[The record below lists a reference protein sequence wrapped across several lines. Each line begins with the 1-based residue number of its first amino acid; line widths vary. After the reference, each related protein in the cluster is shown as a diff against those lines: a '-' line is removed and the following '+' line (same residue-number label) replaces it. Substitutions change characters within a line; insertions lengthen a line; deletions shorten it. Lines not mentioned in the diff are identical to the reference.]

1 MSTSRA
7 MRLGDWALLV
17 LLAAVWGGAFVF
29 YKLLDGAGLPPL
41 TIVFGRVAL
50 AALALLIVVKASGGA
65 MPRDAG
71 AWRAFLVMGTLNNV
85 IPFTLIV
92 FGETRVTSGL
102 ASILN
107 ATTPIFTVFAARAF
121 SRGEALRAHTVAGA
135 VLGFA
140 GVAIALGPDALHGFA
155 QQSAGAIAC
164 LAAAAVY
171 GCAAVYGRRFA
182 RMGMSPLVAATGQ
195 VCGSSVVMLPLA
207 FAVDRPWMLHAPGA
221 GVWAA
226 WAGLGLLCTAF
237 AFVIYFRLIAT
248 VGAVN
253 AAVVT
258 LLVPISALLLGAA
271 VLGEHLPASALA
283 GMAVIMA
290 GLLLI
295 DGRIFAKRAQRL
307 RSVHAPA
314 PVRSAHDDVTVARRR

>member
-1 MSTSRA
+1 MPSSRT

-29 YKLLDGAGLPPL
+29 YKLLDAAGVPPL

-50 AALALLIVVKASGGA
+50 AALALMIAVRASGGA
-65 MPRDAG
+65 MPRDAR
-71 AWRAFLVMGTLNNV
+71 AWRAFLVMGTLNNA
-85 IPFTLIV
+85 IPFTLVV

-107 ATTPIFTVFAARAF
+107 ATTPIFAVFAARAF
-121 SRGEALRAHTVAGA
+121 SRGEPLRAHTIGGA

-140 GVAIALGPDALHGFA
+140 GVAIALGPGALHGFA
-155 QQSAGAIAC
+155 GQSAGAFAC

-182 RMGMSPLVAATGQ
+182 RMGITPLVAATGQ
-195 VCGSSVVMLPLA
+195 VCGSSIVMLPLTLL
-207 FAVDRPWMLHAPGA
+207 VDRPWTLHAPGA
-221 GVWAA
+221 GALLSWAA
-226 WAGLGLLCTAF
+226 LGLLCTAF

-271 VLGEHLPASALA
+271 MLGEHLPASALA
-283 GMAVIMA
+283 GMTVIMA

-295 DGRIFAKRAQRL
+295 DGRLFAMRAQRPG
-307 RSVHAPA
+307 SVHAPP
-314 PVRSAHDDVTVARRR
+314 PVRSAHDDLTISRHR

>member
-1 MSTSRA
+1 

-29 YKLLDGAGLPPL
+29 YKLLDEARLPPL
-41 TIVFGRVAL
+41 TIVCGRVSL
-50 AALALLIVVKASGGA
+50 AALALLVAVRASGGA
-65 MPRDAG
+65 MPRDAR

-121 SRGEALRAHTVAGA
+121 ARGEPLRAHTIGGAG
-135 VLGFA
+135 LGFA
-140 GVAIALGPDALHGFA
+140 GVAIALGPGALHGFA
-155 QQSAGAIAC
+155 LQSAGAFAC

-195 VCGSSVVMLPLA
+195 VCGSSLVMLPLA
-207 FAVDRPWMLHAPGA
+207 LVVDRPWTLHVPTAGA
-221 GVWAA
+221 WLA

-271 VLGEHLPASALA
+271 MLGEHLPASALA
-283 GMAVIMA
+283 GMTVIMA

-295 DGRIFAKRAQRL
+295 DGRLFAMRAQRIG
-307 RSVHAPA
+307 SVGAPA
-314 PVRSAHDDVTVARRR
+314 PVRSVHDKPPLSRHR